1 MPPLSQLQ
9 EFPPIRSILCQ
20 MLLVKLFR
28 ISCWQTCMFLQPYL
42 NTQCISALNLL
53 YIILI
58 CIPHIWWIV
67 NSLRAEIEFP
77 CVPNQPGFPSTHIH
91 LPVLFIF
98 SHSFLCKRKRW
109 PGGAEQWI
117 GCCISKYKRTFVDGT
132 WAEVGGDGGQPTWSP
147 LIFGE
152 GNGNPLQ
159 CSCLENPKDGGAWW
173 AAVCGVA
180 WSRTRLKRLSS
191 SSSSSR
197 LPWTSLVAH
206 Q

>member
-1 MPPLSQLQ
+1 MLYFLINLCLSVCDHCVWNSSPESAPRIPTYSFNFMSNAAGEAFLH
-9 EFPPIRSILCQ
+9 
-20 MLLVKLFR
+20 LLLADLDV
-28 ISCWQTCMFLQPYL
+28 LQPYL

-58 CIPHIWWIV
+58 CIPDVWWIV

-77 CVPNQPGFPSTHIH
+77 CVPNQPGFPSIHIH

-117 GCCISKYKRTFVDGT
+117 GCCISKCKRTFVGGT

-147 LIFGE
+147 LIFG
-152 GNGNPLQ
+152 
-159 CSCLENPKDGGAWW
+159 DD
-173 AAVCGVA
+173 
-180 WSRTRLKRLSS
+180 
-191 SSSSSR
+191 
-197 LPWTSLVAH
+197 
-206 Q
+206 